1 MLAQFIPVASQVP
14 LGPRPVKL
22 QVPEGETELPAVI
35 RRNPSF
41 SESGV
46 HSERPNFAGE
56 TRIEWAVATN
66 PQTKD
71 HQKKIKDS
79 KALVFAQSVQGN
91 LRKPFQQFPGG
102 LLAWPLPRVGATA
115 VPR

>member
-46 HSERPNFAGE
+46 HSERPKFAGE
-56 TRIEWAVATN
+56 TGIEWAVATN
-66 PQTKD
+66 PQTKY
-71 HQKKIKDS
+71 HQEKKS
-79 KALVFAQSVQGN
+79 KTQRLWFLPN
-91 LRKPFQQFPGG
+91 LCKE
-102 LLAWPLPRVGATA
+102 T
-115 VPR
+115 